1 MAIGSWS
8 PCPANGR
15 SPPKR
20 NRLEFMPRW
29 AMALIM
35 LVMGAYCLYN
45 AATGTAFYLAGRYR
59 WSTTVNRRILGL
71 LRAVA

>member
-1 MAIGSWS
+1 
-8 PCPANGR
+8 
-15 SPPKR
+15 
-20 NRLEFMPRW
+20 
-29 AMALIM
+29 MALIM